1 MRKYILLMAIAVFA
15 MCLASCKGKQ
25 STTDSKEV
33 VEDSFPPCC
42 PPTDFVVSLVRLDG
56 FPKAEAEAVKR
67 DLEKH
72 LPSICFVQVSVEDSV
87 VKVPASCLY
96 KPRNRYWAGKIL
108 DLLKVTNPHEATDW
122 VRIGLTDKD
131 ISTSVH
137 GHYNYGVMGLSLR
150 PGSSC
155 VVSTFRL
162 KRRKDLWKV
171 VAHEFLHSRGL
182 PHCAKDNPKCIIQ
195 DAHGKDT
202 HYMKNDLC
210 DDCKKKLRKILGYN
224 PCEK

>member
-1 MRKYILLMAIAVFA
+1 MKKCILLMAIAAIA
-15 MCLASCKGKQ
+15 MCIASCKGKQ
-25 STTDSKEV
+25 NTTHSEDA

-56 FPKAEAEAVKR
+56 FSKAEAETVKR

-72 LPSICFVQVSVEDSV
+72 LPYICFAYVYVEDKSV
-87 VKVPASCLY
+87 DVPASCLY

-108 DLLKVTNPHEATDW
+108 DLLKVTNPDEASNW

-137 GHYNYGVMGLSLR
+137 GHYNYGVMGLSYR
-150 PGSSC
+150 PSSSC

-162 KRRKDLWKV
+162 KHRKDLWKIV
-171 VAHEFLHSRGL
+171 VHEFLHSRGL
-182 PHCAKDNPKCIIQ
+182 PHCGKDNPKCIIQ

-202 HYMKNDLC
+202 NYMKNDLC
-210 DDCKKKLRKILGYN
+210 NDCKKKLQKILGFN
-224 PCEK
+224 PCTE